1 MESLET
7 RIHEFE
13 VNKEVL
19 QVEVNANSDDYLV
32 LHELTRQLQTLD
44 AALDSAITRWL
55 ELVETNGES

>member
-13 VNKEVL
+13 VHKEAL
-19 QVEVNANSDDYLV
+19 QVEINANSDDYLV

-55 ELVETNGES
+55 ELVETSGES

>member
-13 VNKEVL
+13 VNKEAL

-55 ELVETNGES
+55 ELVETSGES

>member
-55 ELVETNGES
+55 ELVEMSGES

>member
-7 RIHEFE
+7 RIHELE
-13 VNKEVL
+13 VNKEAL
-19 QVEVNANSDDYLV
+19 QIEINANSDDYLV

-44 AALDSAITRWL
+44 AALDSVITRWL

>member
-44 AALDSAITRWL
+44 AVLDSAITRWL